1 MYASLQKNGV
11 EVLYDDRTVSAGVMF
26 ADADLLG
33 IPVRVIVSPRNCA
46 EGCFELAARD
56 KTVKEEAPLAKAVQ
70 AVQALLRRLED
81 EAAAQVPPRL

>member
-46 EGCFELAARD
+46 EGCFELVARD
-56 KTVKEEAPLAKAVQ
+56 KTVKEKAPLAKAVQ